1 MEKLFTT
8 KEVMEML
15 KISRATLYRYI
26 EKGWLKPVKLGRK
39 TMFTEEELEKF
50 MKKLKSGELK

>member
-50 MKKLKSGELK
+50 MNKLKSGELK